1 MSVYYR
7 NVGSLVILRRK
18 VEDVILAIAAPNILI

>member
-7 NVGSLVILRRK
+7 NVGSLVVFRRK